1 MMERGIIGTI
11 CLVVGVVVTAFS
23 KQLFKFFKDIF
34 ENKSQST
41 PIIPYVT
48 HEQLAQK
55 TTKIYDDFAC
65 ELKTAKSE
73 MATKESVKDLKEDV
87 SEVKKKVD
95 AMTVTLSSI
104 DKNLAV
110 LSSVVERRKDK
121 E

>member
-1 MMERGIIGTI
+1 MMEQIIGAI
-11 CLVVGVVVTAFS
+11 CLVVGVVITAFS
-23 KQLFKFFKDIF
+23 KQLFKFFKELFKDK
-34 ENKSQST
+34 NQAT
-41 PIIPYVT
+41 PFVT

-65 ELKTAKSE
+65 ELKAAKSE

-87 SEVKKKVD
+87 NEVKKKVD
-95 AMTVTLSSI
+95 TISTTVTSI

-110 LSSVVERRKDK
+110 LTSVVERRKENK